1 MFLNKINYYDIY
13 YYTIKIPKRTMKG
26 HKEAISGVVWSDKIE
41 IITSSWDHT
50 IKIWDSE
57 LGGIKHE
64 LTGNKSFFD
73 LDFSPL
79 SHTIITASADRH
91 IRLYDPRSTGFKI
104 VFQIV
109 FIVSCNEIIYT
120 FFFLEGSLVKAI
132 FTSHT
137 QWVQSVRWSPIHE
150 NLFISGA
157 YDNDMKLWDIRR
169 FNNHNFTIFM
179 KLCKDINIS
188 KKKFNFFL

>member
-1 MFLNKINYYDIY
+1 M
-13 YYTIKIPKRTMKG
+13 
-26 HKEAISGVVWSDKIE
+26 
-41 IITSSWDHT
+41 
-50 IKIWDSE
+50 
-57 LGGIKHE
+57 
-64 LTGNKSFFD
+64 
-73 LDFSPL
+73 
-79 SHTIITASADRH
+79 
-91 IRLYDPRSTGFKI
+91 
-104 VFQIV
+104 
-109 FIVSCNEIIYT
+109 
-120 FFFLEGSLVKAI
+120 KAI